1 MITSVYCRK
10 STKRESIVQAGTRKG
25 SGHALFFTKTVIFY
39 KKRANFS
46 IYIEIFS
53 KNSYDIEKTERA

>member
-1 MITSVYCRK
+1 M
-10 STKRESIVQAGTRKG
+10 VQAGTRKG
-25 SGHALFFTKTVIFY
+25 SGHALCFTKTVIFY